1 MSINQY
7 APVAYRIN
15 SSLSGRNSY
24 CVISPEDEFENALIE
39 EIHDSY
45 RQSPGRSYMRARLNG
60 ARDTL
65 WMVPFTMNEERL
77 ESFLSAVEYSHD
89 HYVGKPGF
97 VFPLD
102 VVQSGLVRAY
112 MLRPIDRERSQTIRS
127 FMPNVYSPRWEI
139 AISVFRRVAQLH
151 EMGLTSNGISR
162 EQMRVFPENNEV
174 TIWLNETLSRQSVSE
189 DPNRVVRHMGFLSV
203 PAATEKKCRDS
214 GIAISGQKR
223 DVFSAAVTA
232 FYLIMHSHPFVG
244 AAFWKIV
251 RSDYLNS
258 YQNWP
263 RYILEPGTDNDPG
276 NQMLSRAVMGQWER
290 TTAGL
295 KKMFDSIFLA
305 VTHPET
311 WDNDAEYW
319 DPQAW
324 IRALESD
331 AAVNDNESSRG
342 EYYFENE
349 MDHLV

>member
-1 MSINQY
+1 M
-7 APVAYRIN
+7 
-15 SSLSGRNSY
+15 
-24 CVISPEDEFENALIE
+24 
-39 EIHDSY
+39 
-45 RQSPGRSYMRARLNG
+45 
-60 ARDTL
+60 
-65 WMVPFTMNEERL
+65 ER
-77 ESFLSAVEYSHD
+77 FLSAVEYSHD
-89 HYVGKPGF
+89 NYLGTPGF

-102 VVQSGLVRAY
+102 VVQNDSMCAFVQY
-112 MLRPIDRERSQTIRS
+112 PIDREISQTIRT

-139 AISVFRRVAQLH
+139 ALSLFRRVAQLH

-174 TIWLNETLSRQSVSE
+174 TIWFNETLSFLSGSE
-189 DPNRVVRHMGFLSV
+189 DPKRVTRHMGFLSIPV
-203 PAATEKKCRDS
+203 ATEKKCQDMGRS
-214 GIAISGQKR
+214 ISGQHR

-244 AAFWKIV
+244 TAFWKIV
-251 RSDYLNS
+251 RSDYLSS

-276 NQMLSRAVMGQWER
+276 NQMLSRAITGQWER
-290 TTAGL
+290 TTSDL
-295 KKMFDSIFLA
+295 KKLFNRIFLA

-311 WDNDAEYW
+311 WDEDAEYW
-319 DPQAW
+319 DPQVW
-324 IRALESD
+324 IQALEAD